1 MSPSSFPSAEVPSS
15 EMRLP
20 WVDCLLRDGS
30 ESSTAS
36 SSCASPV
43 MADFDAA
50 AAPLDFSL
58 QQQPLQLPPAHVPD
72 PTELEALINRMLVDV
87 SLKMSGC
94 ERLPERSFGTP
105 ARDWGGCARHKN
117 HPARQ
122 KQNVSSRRR
131 PNRPRRSSR
140 YSELDQPR
148 HQQTPVAAEIG
159 PTPR

>member
-1 MSPSSFPSAEVPSS
+1 
-15 EMRLP
+15 
-20 WVDCLLRDGS
+20 
-30 ESSTAS
+30 
-36 SSCASPV
+36 
-43 MADFDAA
+43 MADFEA

-148 HQQTPVAAEIG
+148 HQQVTHELFNCRYRAPVVAETG
-159 PTPR
+159 PTPRGGVTTWMM